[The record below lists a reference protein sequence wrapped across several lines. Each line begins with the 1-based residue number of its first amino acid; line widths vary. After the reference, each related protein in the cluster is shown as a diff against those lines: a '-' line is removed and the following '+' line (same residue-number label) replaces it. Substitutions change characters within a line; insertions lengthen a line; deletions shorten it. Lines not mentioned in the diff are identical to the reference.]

1 MSKLKTLKSWLT
13 LDEAAECLTEALK
26 ESVTVKALLQLA
38 LEGQLPL
45 AWVAN
50 KAEATDYVGSD
61 YDTIDEIR
69 TFTSREY
76 HCSVLNGPHR
86 LLMSEH
92 SGLYNFLLAA
102 LMPESDFP
110 SFTGLFVTDSEGQT
124 WQILDEYQYDHVTT
138 LRPFEVSISSWHHIV
153 VMSSDIQSLIE
164 RLKSR
169 LKILDGD
176 RQNSSNGLHPRER
189 ETLLTIIGALTDRM
203 LGQTP
208 NGREISVFK
217 TQSAIIDDLLA
228 HFPDQPGLS
237 QRNLEQKFA
246 EAKKKLDKP

>member
-45 AWVAN
+45 AWVA
-50 KAEATDYVGSD
+50 KRAWATDYLGYG
-61 YDTIDEIR
+61 YDTMKEIS
-69 TFTSREY
+69 TWSSPEN
-76 HCSVLNGPHR
+76 HLWVLNGPHR
-86 LLMSEH
+86 LLMSKR
-92 SGLYNFLLAA
+92 SGLYDFLLAA
-102 LMPESDFP
+102 LITESDSP
-110 SFTGLFVTDSEGQT
+110 SFTGLFVKDSEGQT
-124 WQILDEYQYDHVTT
+124 WQILDEDQYDHVMH
-138 LRPFEVSISSWHHIV
+138 LRPFEFSISSWNHIV
-153 VMSSDIQSLIE
+153 VMSSDIQSFIE

-203 LGQTP
+203 LGKTP
-208 NGREISVFK
+208 NGRKISVFE

-237 QRNLEQKFA
+237 QRTLEQKFA